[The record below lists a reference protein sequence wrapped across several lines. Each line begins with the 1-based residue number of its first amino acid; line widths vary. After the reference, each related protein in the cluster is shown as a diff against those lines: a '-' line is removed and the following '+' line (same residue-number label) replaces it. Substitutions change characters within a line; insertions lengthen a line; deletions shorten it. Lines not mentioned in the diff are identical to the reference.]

1 MKTGLV
7 LEGGAMRGIF
17 SAGVMDVLMENQIEF
32 DGIIG
37 ISAGACFGCNYKSR
51 QPGRALRYNVSYCRD
66 KRYCSLHS
74 LLSTGN
80 LFGAEFCYHEI
91 PEKLDIFDFET
102 YDQSPVEFYLAAT
115 DVETGQPVYHR
126 CDRADDEMMTW
137 LMASAAMPLFARI
150 VEVGGK
156 KLLDGGISDSIP
168 LKYFQKIGYE
178 KNVVILTQ
186 PADYVK
192 TKNRLLPVLR
202 IVLRRYPRF
211 LQALE
216 QRHLLYNLTTEYIRQ
231 QEASGSTFVIQPP
244 EKLPIG
250 HVEHDPDVLRAV
262 YAIGRQTAEAR
273 LDALRKFLRS
283 SAIPAQNSPDF

>member
-7 LEGGAMRGIF
+7 LEGGAMRGLF
-17 SAGVMDVLMENQIEF
+17 TAGVMDVLMENRIEF

-37 ISAGACFGCNYKSR
+37 VSAGACFGCNYKSR
-51 QPGRALRYNVSYCRD
+51 QPGRALRYNTAYCRD

-74 LLSTGN
+74 LITTGN
-80 LFGAEFCYHEI
+80 LFGTEFCYHEI
-91 PEKLDIFDFET
+91 PEKLDVFDFET
-102 YDQSPVEFYLAAT
+102 YDRTPAEFYLTAT

-126 CDRADDEMMTW
+126 CDRADDDMLTW
-137 LMASAAMPLFARI
+137 LEASAAMPLFARI
-150 VEVGGK
+150 VEIGGH
-156 KLLDGGISDSIP
+156 KLLDGGIADSIP

-192 TKNRLLPVLR
+192 TKNRMLPLLR

-211 LQALE
+211 LQALA
-216 QRHLLYNLTTEYIRQ
+216 QRHLMYNLTTAYIR
-231 QEASGSTFVIQPP
+231 ESAKTGRTFVIQPP

-250 HVEHDPDVLRAV
+250 HVEHDPEVLRKV
-262 YAIGRQTAEAR
+262 YAIGRRAAEEQLAS
-273 LDALRKFLRS
+273 LKEFLS
-283 SAIPAQNSPDF
+283 ENHAAQEISPDF